1 MNIKANKDS
10 QENKESAGEQAS
22 SAGSNS
28 GTTETTTTSS
38 VENSVSAEE
47 HKALLDRL
55 NEQDKRFEQLLEKFD
70 SVQAQVQPVTQ
81 PIVVSNTT
89 VQSEIALIK
98 KKYDEQYKNATLL
111 QPDEQVV
118 YYCYLYAYPVLGY
131 IHDKTREFINPPF
144 IKQNGKPDEICFVS
158 NATLKDH
165 DPIDGERPVPYA
177 MYRPKYKEE
186 VEFLDNHPDLGTLFY
201 KHTGKSTKK
210 DDLKAASLRAA
221 IGAQINTMSP
231 NALGQKCMQFG
242 VVFDPHNI
250 RDARKLLLDAMFNH
264 SIENPDDGQAEEV
277 MNMFANASR
286 VEHIGGT
293 PVAVQD
299 LSGMRN
305 APR

>member
-1 MNIKANKDS
+1 MKIKANEDS
-10 QENKESAGEQAS
+10 QENKESAGGQAS
-22 SAGSNS
+22 SAGSGS
-28 GTTETTTTSS
+28 GTTETTAETKTDS
-38 VENSVSAEE
+38 VNQE
-47 HKALLDRL
+47 LLNRL
-55 NEQDKRFEQLLEKFD
+55 NEQEKRFEQLVEKFND
-70 SVQAQVQPVTQ
+70 VQAQTQPVTQ

-186 VEFLDNHPDLGTLFY
+186 VDFLDNHPDLGTLFY

-231 NALGQKCMQFG
+231 NALGQKCMQYG

-250 RDARKLLLDAMFNH
+250 RDARKLLLDAMFIH

-286 VEHIGGT
+286 VRHIGGT

-299 LSGMRN
+299 LSGIRN
-305 APR
+305 ATL